1 MDLLERVEV
10 INQGWLGEKGHNQS
24 VTVNVRP
31 EEWDRVRDWVW
42 SHRHSLG
49 GVSFLP
55 FDGGAYYGTP
65 LTDLSAED
73 YEARTAALPVVD
85 WSRLAEFET
94 GVSEGA
100 QTFACAGGACS
111 IV

>member
-1 MDLLERVEV
+1 M
-10 INQGWLGEKGHNQS
+10 
-24 VTVNVRP
+24 
-31 EEWDRVRDWVW
+31 
-42 SHRHSLG
+42 
-49 GVSFLP
+49 
-55 FDGGAYYGTP
+55 
-65 LTDLSAED
+65 TDLVAEA

-85 WSRLAEFET
+85 WSRLAEFEN